1 MKLSLNQQRQRCVFF
16 FQTIN
21 KTITGEHDKKKRME
35 DKYST
40 SEMKKG
46 VSL

>member
-1 MKLSLNQQRQRCVFF
+1 MKLSLNQQSQRCF
-16 FQTIN
+16 FQKIN
-21 KTITGEHDKKKRME
+21 KTITGEHDKEKRTE

-40 SEMKKG
+40 SGMKKG